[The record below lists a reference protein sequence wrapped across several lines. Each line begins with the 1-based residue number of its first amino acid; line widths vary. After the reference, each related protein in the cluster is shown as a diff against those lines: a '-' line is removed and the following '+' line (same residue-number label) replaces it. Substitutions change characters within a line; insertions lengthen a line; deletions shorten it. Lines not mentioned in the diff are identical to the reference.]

1 MSMADHLIEQCQRR
15 GVAIK
20 VVGDDLEIEFNSANP
35 PHDLINDLRL
45 YKADVIRRLRG
56 EPSEQP
62 RYRDSWRP
70 PLSTSEPD
78 GGGNSGAELGRLF
91 TGPRAI

>member
-1 MSMADHLIEQCQRR
+1 MADYLIEVCQRR
-15 GVAIK
+15 GVGIK
-20 VVGDDLEIEFNSANP
+20 VVGEDLEIEFDGANP
-35 PHDLINDLRL
+35 PHDLINDLRA
-45 YKADVIRRLRG
+45 YKADVIRRLQG
-56 EPSEQP
+56 EPSGKP
-62 RYRDSWRP
+62 RHRDSWRP

>member
-1 MSMADHLIEQCQRR
+1 MSTADYLLEQCQRR

-20 VVGDDLEIEFNSANP
+20 VVGDDLEIEFANP

-56 EPSEQP
+56 ESSEELC
-62 RYRDSWRP
+62 YRDSWRP
-70 PLSTSEPD
+70 PLSTSGPD
-78 GGGNSGAELGRLF
+78 GGGRGSELGRLF